1 MELIGTEFF
10 SIIIM
15 VAILVDRRKV
25 RRRKGS
31 LPADQF
37 YLKLLVSYLGFL
49 FIALLAH
56 VSILQVVHFPLFLER
71 TISIVHIVTFPLF
84 ILIRLSSIEVH
95 HLERKP
101 FVILSIV
108 QVTGAA
114 IYIAFSLVDI
124 LLGRFYV
131 FDDTLRIVGGNGF
144 ITTTLLSVAYC
155 LVAFVV
161 IAVSWK
167 KIELGNHL
175 HVFIIPLFFMVS
187 MVFFYLFK
195 QHNLFTLSTSF
206 LLLTNYMFLLR
217 KRFEIDSLTGVP
229 NQNAFMTRLEWIL
242 KQKHE
247 ATVFVLDIENF
258 RFINHRYGTAVGDA
272 LLQSFAT
279 YLSAL
284 VLDAEVFRIA
294 GNRFSVVASKLS
306 HNEIVRVVNRFKV
319 RIAQPWEVAGAS
331 ISFHVNVAIIELPDH
346 ADAKDQVV
354 DTLDFTLSEI
364 KSRRRQSIVIYNKRL
379 MLLRQRRLNILT
391 ALRNAISNESMVVVH
406 YQPIYDTST
415 GHLVSAEALMRLQD
429 DQLGLLMPGEFIPF
443 AENTGLIVNLT
454 EIMLRRVCTFLT
466 NHETAFRHL
475 RHISINV
482 SAEDFSSSDMAR
494 RLLDI
499 VDNSGVK
506 ASRLSFEMTESLLLE
521 SYETVKNSW
530 GAFAQRGIT
539 LALDDFGTGYS
550 NLEALVNMPFDIVKI
565 DRSVVSNSTNN
576 FELITLISV
585 VLERLGKS
593 MIAEGVETQEQVEF
607 VRAAGID
614 CMQGYFFSKPVPEEH
629 FLNLLRYDNAK

>member
-1 MELIGTEFF
+1 MELIGAEFF
-10 SIIIM
+10 SII
-15 VAILVDRRKV
+15 VVAAILFDRWKV
-25 RRRKGS
+25 QKQNSS
-31 LPADQF
+31 LPADKTF
-37 YLKLLVSYLGFL
+37 LKLLVAYAGFL
-49 FIALLAH
+49 VIALFNHA
-56 VSILQVVHFPLFLER
+56 SILQVIQYPIILER
-71 TISIVHIVTFPLF
+71 SITIVHLVTFPLF
-84 ILIRLSSIEVH
+84 ILYWLLSIESQL
-95 HLERKP
+95 LERKP
-101 FVILSIV
+101 LVILGILQIGTSTV
-108 QVTGAA
+108 YA
-114 IYIAFSLVDI
+114 IYSLADI
-124 LLGRFYV
+124 LIDRSYIL
-131 FDDTLRIVGGNGF
+131 DETLNVVGGNGF
-144 ITTTLLSVAYC
+144 NSTVLLSVVYC
-155 LVAFVV
+155 ALALAI
-161 IAVSWK
+161 IAISWK
-167 KIELGNHL
+167 KIELGKHL
-175 HVFIIPLFFMVS
+175 LFFIVPLLLMVS
-187 MVFFYLFK
+187 MVFFHLFK
-195 QHNLFTLSTSF
+195 HHNLFTLSTSF
-206 LLLTNYMFLLR
+206 ILLMNYMFFLR
-217 KRFEIDSLTGVP
+217 KRLEIDALTGVP

-279 YLSAL
+279 YLSSL
-284 VLDAEVFRIA
+284 VKDADVFRIA

-346 ADAKDQVV
+346 AEAKDQVV

-364 KSRRRQSIVIYNKRL
+364 KSRRRQPIVIYSKRL